1 VAIRT
6 TVILFTLSM
15 TILTDVRRLTVGAL
29 HETFPQIISLFCNA
43 KKVMELFKELTL
55 TFSPQLIFNFGCEQV
70 APTHVLNRGGRG
82 VISPLDA

>member
-43 KKVMELFKELTL
+43 QITIQMQRTE
-55 TFSPQLIFNFGCEQV
+55 
-70 APTHVLNRGGRG
+70 
-82 VISPLDA
+82 